1 MYCGLDFGTSN
12 CSIGSIENGAAT
24 LYKVDG
30 ENVLMPSCV
39 FAMRKAINAKRIN
52 EAEVQKLTDNFI
64 KQQTAQKNKFP
75 ETKLLSPQEI
85 EKLVRNRLERDA
97 NAEALRK
104 YKEQGISSFN
114 ETTQIVVGT
123 EAINQHALYP
133 SDGIFS
139 KSPKTFL
146 ASDISS
152 YHLSSFQRIV
162 TSMLSH
168 IKNKAEIQS
177 QKQFD
182 SVVLGRPVNYS
193 EVATEKGNNRAIQIM
208 QSAAKAAGFK
218 NIEFEFEPIAASI
231 DFESTLTKEACVLV
245 VDIGGGTTDVTM
257 TNLSPAHQAIADR
270 KHLIL
275 SSVGTRVG
283 GNDIDIIFSL
293 YKICQHLGKE
303 SLGQNNAIINKGS
316 PVNLEVYW
324 NATHINNVQAI
335 EAFRSQQ
342 TRDYIKSQLSQSNNS
357 WKTKLSRLLRLQEG
371 DFAFRFNRSS
381 ELSKIL
387 LSEKTS
393 INLPLKY
400 LDPELIIT
408 LTRNDLEDAMGRIAA
423 KIQSL
428 IRECIKTAGKNPDY
442 VYITG
447 GSAKSPSLMK
457 LILDNELLSKT
468 VSGDAFGSVTQGLV
482 LSARNKFS

>member
-12 CSIGSIENGAAT
+12 CSIGSIENGT
-24 LYKVDG
+24 PILYKVDG
-30 ENVLMPSCV
+30 DSVLLPSCV
-39 FAMRKAINAKRIN
+39 FAMRKAINAKEIN
-52 EAEVQKLTDNFI
+52 ETEVQKLTDNFI
-64 KQQTAQKNKFP
+64 KQQTAQKKKFP
-75 ETKLLSPQEI
+75 DTKLLPPQEI
-85 EKLVRNRLERDA
+85 EKLVRNRLARDA
-97 NAEALRK
+97 NAEALKK

-114 ETTQIVVGT
+114 ATTQIIVGT

-152 YHLSSFQRIV
+152 HHLASFQRIV
-162 TSMLSH
+162 ASMLSH
-168 IKNKAEIQS
+168 IKNKAETQS

-193 EVATEKGNNRAIQIM
+193 EVATENGNNRAIQIM
-208 QSAAKAAGFK
+208 ESAAKAAGFK

-231 DFESTLTKEACVLV
+231 DFERTLKKEACVLV

-257 TNLSPAHQAIADR
+257 TNLSPEYQRVADR
-270 KHLIL
+270 RHLIL

-303 SLGQNNAIINKGS
+303 SRGQNNQIVNKGS
-316 PVNLEVYW
+316 PINLDVYW

-335 EAFRSQQ
+335 EEFRSQR
-342 TRDYIKSQLSQSNNS
+342 TRNYIKSALMQSKGL
-357 WKTKLSRLLRLQEG
+357 WKEQISRLLRLQEG

-387 LSEKTS
+387 LSEKTD

-400 LDPELIIT
+400 LDPELIIE
-408 LTRNDLEDAMGRIAA
+408 LTRNDLEDAMGSIAG
-423 KIQSL
+423 KIKSL

-457 LILDNELLSKT
+457 LILDDGLISKT
-468 VSGDAFGSVTQGLV
+468 VSGDAFGSVAQGLV
-482 LSARNKFS
+482 FSAKNKFS

>member
-1 MYCGLDFGTSN
+1 
-12 CSIGSIENGAAT
+12 
-24 LYKVDG
+24 
-30 ENVLMPSCV
+30 
-39 FAMRKAINAKRIN
+39 
-52 EAEVQKLTDNFI
+52 
-64 KQQTAQKNKFP
+64 
-75 ETKLLSPQEI
+75 
-85 EKLVRNRLERDA
+85 
-97 NAEALRK
+97 
-104 YKEQGISSFN
+104 
-114 ETTQIVVGT
+114 
-123 EAINQHALYP
+123 
-133 SDGIFS
+133 
-139 KSPKTFL
+139 
-146 ASDISS
+146 
-152 YHLSSFQRIV
+152 
-162 TSMLSH
+162 MLSH